1 MSKQVND
8 KKEVKMVFE
17 KQNYIFMAVGVAL
30 ILLGLVLLAGGGSK
44 DPEVFNKAIFGT
56 QRIVVAPLV
65 MLLGFVVEVYAIM
78 LKPGKK

>member
-8 KKEVKMVFE
+8 NKEVKMVFE
-17 KQNYIFMAVGVAL
+17 KQNYIFMAVGVVL
-30 ILLGLVLLAGGGSK
+30 ILLGLVLLTGGGSK
-44 DPEVFNKAIFGT
+44 DPEVFNEAIFGT